1 MNRRSTGLAARFTIA
16 LAALLA
22 VSPVRAELVDR
33 VAVVVNNEIITLS
46 EVMKRAT
53 GDFQRLEQE
62 AKPEERQKRREEIT
76 RRTLD
81 LLIDEKVLDQELRE
95 SKLTIDDKQVDASMA
110 EVMKRYNF
118 TADQL
123 AQAVANEGITLA
135 EYREQMRKQ
144 LGRYQLLREKVQ
156 KKIKVS
162 EADIRSEYD
171 RMMREEG
178 KEMEAHVRHIVI
190 NAPEK
195 APPEVVAAALAKAQG
210 IAVEARQPGVDFAQ
224 LAKQKSDGSSAADG
238 GDLGF
243 FKHGAMVPAFEQAA
257 FALKPGEVSDPV
269 RTNLGWHVIKL
280 EELRAVGLPSLA
292 ELKPQIE
299 DKLRS
304 EQASRASAQY
314 IQTLRQAAV
323 LDHKLF
329 PPAASA
335 SAEPK
340 SE

>member
-1 MNRRSTGLAARFTIA
+1 MNRRSTVRHARVVLA

-22 VSPVRAELVDR
+22 GAPVRAEMVDR

-46 EVMKRAT
+46 EVMKRAA
-53 GDFQRLEQE
+53 GDFQRMEQE
-62 AKPEERQKRREEIT
+62 AKPEDRQRRREEIT

-95 SKLTIDDKQVDASMA
+95 SKITIDDKQIDASMA

-123 AQAVANEGITLA
+123 AQAVANEGLTLA

-171 RMMREEG
+171 RMGREEG

-190 NAPEK
+190 NVPEK
-195 APPEVVAAALAKAQG
+195 ATPEAVETTLARAKA

-224 LAKQKSDGSSAADG
+224 LAKQKSEGSSAADG

-243 FKHGAMVPAFEQAA
+243 FKHGAMVPAFEQMA
-257 FALKPGEVSDPV
+257 FSLKPGEVGDPV
-269 RTNLGWHVIKL
+269 RTSLGWHVIKL
-280 EELRAVGLPSLA
+280 EELRAVGLPPLA

-299 DKLRS
+299 EKLRG
-304 EQASRASAQY
+304 EQATRASAQY

-323 LDHKLF
+323 LDMKLF

-340 SE
+340 AE